1 VAHWGDAH
9 RGRMHACGCQ
19 QLTPFTLVERDGVVC
34 PCALATM
41 ATTATTHA
49 RDIGDIVGDLLPC
62 FGETSPKFFGE
73 LQVPESCNLFLML
86 QCQTWGSVGGEH
98 FW

>member
-1 VAHWGDAH
+1 VPCGALGGCPP

-19 QLTPFTLVERDGVVC
+19 QLTPFTLAERDGVVC

-62 FGETSPKFFGE
+62 FGKPRPSLLE
-73 LQVPESCNLFLML
+73 LQVATF
-86 QCQTWGSVGGEH
+86 
-98 FW
+98 F